1 MSLIVTEDREGGVRH
16 VVLNRPEKRNAFS
29 HELVT
34 ATLEAVTAAARDPDV
49 FVVVLRGEG
58 PTFSAGVDVT
68 GLGALAGG
76 ASSLRGF
83 RNDWL
88 DVTNQLETM
97 TKPTI
102 AVIQGAAIGGALETA
117 IACDFRIM
125 ASDAIA
131 GLPETKLGLIPD
143 VGGSSRLAA
152 LVGLG
157 KAKEMILTSR
167 MLGAEEAERI
177 GLVQR
182 VVAPE
187 DLEEA
192 TEALVDELLGC
203 SPVAVGLA
211 KRVIDHAA
219 KPALAN
225 TLEHEVTAQQVCVAS
240 EDFKEAAMAYMEKRR
255 PEFSGK

>member
-1 MSLIVTEDREGGVRH
+1 MSLILTEDREGGVRH
-16 VVLNRPEKRNAFS
+16 VVLNRPDKRNAFNN
-29 HELVT
+29 ELVV
-34 ATLEAVTAAARDPDV
+34 ATLEAVREAAADPDV
-49 FVVVLRGEG
+49 RLVVLRGEG
-58 PTFSAGVDVT
+58 PTFSSGIDVAGV
-68 GLGALAGG
+68 GALAGG
-76 ASSLRGF
+76 APSLRAF
-83 RNDWL
+83 RGNWL
-88 DVTNQLETM
+88 EITNLLEGM
-97 TKPTI
+97 AKPTI

-131 GLPETKLGLIPD
+131 GLPETKLGLVPD
-143 VGGSSRLAA
+143 VGGSSRLPA

-157 KAKEMILTSR
+157 KAKELILTSR
-167 MLGAEEAERI
+167 MIGAEEAERI

-192 TEALVDELLGC
+192 TQALIDELLGC

-225 TLEHEVTAQQVCVAS
+225 ALEHEVTAQQVCVGS
-240 EDFKEAAMAYMEKRR
+240 EDFKEAATAYLEKRR
-255 PEFSGK
+255 PEFSGR

>member
-16 VVLNRPEKRNAFS
+16 VVLNRPEKRNAFN
-29 HELVT
+29 HELVCATRDAVREAAT
-34 ATLEAVTAAARDPDV
+34 AEDV
-49 FVVVLRGEG
+49 RVVVLRGEG
-58 PTFSAGVDVT
+58 PTFSSGIDIAGV
-68 GLGALAGG
+68 GALAGG
-76 ASSLRGF
+76 AGSLRGF

-88 DVTNQLETM
+88 EVTNYLEEM

-157 KAKEMILTSR
+157 KAKEMILTSK
-167 MLGAEEAERI
+167 MIGAEEAERI

-182 VVAPE
+182 VVEPG

-192 TEALVDELLGC
+192 TEALVAELLAC

-225 TLEHEVTAQQVCVAS
+225 TLEHEVTAQQVCIAS
-240 EDFKEAAMAYMEKRR
+240 QDFGEAAAAYVQKRK
-255 PEFSGK
+255 PEFSGR

>member
-16 VVLNRPEKRNAFS
+16 VVLNRPDKRNAFN
-29 HELVT
+29 HDLV
-34 ATLEAVTAAARDPDV
+34 VAARDALRDAAYDGDV
-49 FVVVLRGEG
+49 RVVVLRGEG

-76 ASSLRGF
+76 AGALRGF

-88 DVTNQLETM
+88 EVTLLLEEM

-125 ASDAIA
+125 ASDAIT

-143 VGGSSRLAA
+143 VGGSSRLSA

-157 KAKEMILTSR
+157 KAKELILTSR
-167 MLGAEEAERI
+167 MIGAEEAERI

-182 VVAPE
+182 VVAPD
-187 DLEEA
+187 DLEDA
-192 TEALVDELLGC
+192 TQALVDELLGC

-219 KPALAN
+219 RPALAN
-225 TLEHEVTAQQVCVAS
+225 TLEHEVTAQQVCVES
-240 EDFKEAAMAYMEKRR
+240 EDFKEAATAYMEKRR
-255 PEFSGK
+255 PEFSGR